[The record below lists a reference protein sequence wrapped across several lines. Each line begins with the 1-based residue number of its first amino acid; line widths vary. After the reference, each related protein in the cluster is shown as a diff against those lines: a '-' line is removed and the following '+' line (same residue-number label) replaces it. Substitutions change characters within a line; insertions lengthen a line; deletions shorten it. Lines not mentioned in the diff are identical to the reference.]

1 MVADNSSNY
10 GNITISGRLGGWEQ
24 SNSANFDIMMLNR
37 SSARDGNTITATV
50 SASGMVADA
59 LTKCDIV
66 VYRQSDTSEIVYLK
80 LNGYW
85 LYDFDWNVYQHSISY
100 SATNVT
106 PTGSLVWSLSTAP
119 KTILDASGNFYIN
132 GNQAATINDVNSA
145 IEAAIGAAIAASY

>member
-1 MVADNSSNY
+1 MVADNASNY

-50 SASGMVADA
+50 SASGEVEQA
-59 LTKCDIV
+59 LSKCDIV

-80 LNGYW
+80 LSGYW
-85 LYDFDWNVYQHSISY
+85 LYDFDWSVYQHSINY

-106 PTGSLVWSLSTAP
+106 PTGTLVWSLSSAP
-119 KTILDASGNFYIN
+119 KTILNTSGDFYIK
-132 GNQAATINDVNSA
+132 GNKAATVAD
-145 IEAAIGAAIAASY
+145 IESAIGAAIAASY